1 MELNMEA
8 GYASR
13 WQELLAQ
20 LAPDRRRAM
29 EFLRDHLPL
38 SDLDCYPAELFL
50 RFADHALALRFCGRR
65 RRGAGSWRRIFLTTT
80 FSSRG

>member
-1 MELNMEA
+1 MELNMET
-8 GYASR
+8 GYASQ

-50 RFADHALALRFCGRR
+50 RFADHALALRETAAWCRELEED
-65 RRGAGSWRRIFLTTT
+65 IFNH
-80 FSSRG
+80 

>member
-1 MELNMEA
+1 MELNMET
-8 GYASR
+8 GYASQ

-38 SDLDCYPAELFL
+38 SDLDTYPLSYFL
-50 RFADHALALRFCGRR
+50 
-65 RRGAGSWRRIFLTTT
+65 WRRIFLTTT